1 MIIEETGETPTCPI
15 CGADEECGHHLA
27 DIDRTFLECLGGVF
41 REKEQEFKDV
51 IEEKFIS
58 KIGSGDPSIWSSGDI
73 QELWTGSKD
82 SYDEGENFIDLDGY
96 IFYRIIVDFLLK
108 NGAVEPEGS
117 VVDQSGPGMTS
128 TVSLLYADN
137 PVEICDKSL
146 DDLTKSLES
155 AD

>member
-1 MIIEETGETPTCPI
+1 
-15 CGADEECGHHLA
+15 
-27 DIDRTFLECLGGVF
+27 
-41 REKEQEFKDV
+41 
-51 IEEKFIS
+51 
-58 KIGSGDPSIWSSGDI
+58 
-73 QELWTGSKD
+73 LWTGSKD